1 MTDDVT
7 MCSLTLKLTSFI
19 TYSNFWN
26 TDCLIPIYTSEFEIS
41 SRRISC
47 SFYPWG
53 EDLYRHSLILGERTY
68 IGTAWWPILL
78 CTYLHNEIFVELKK
92 AKCINVFVLTN
103 NVLYT
108 STYKNIIKMHEFSAG
123 YLDIVT
129 CWIICILIDKIP
141 LRLMRIDHILKKLF
155 TCKLHFTCKLTVY
168 IILFMCLAIN
178 RRETNARRVYAK
190 NILSTL

>member
-1 MTDDVT
+1 

-123 YLDIVT
+123 YLLNYMHINWQNSFTIDANWSYFKEAFHLQT
-129 CWIICILIDKIP
+129 SFYLQTYGLYNIIYVPCYK
-141 LRLMRIDHILKKLF
+141 
-155 TCKLHFTCKLTVY
+155 
-168 IILFMCLAIN
+168 
-178 RRETNARRVYAK
+178 
-190 NILSTL
+190 